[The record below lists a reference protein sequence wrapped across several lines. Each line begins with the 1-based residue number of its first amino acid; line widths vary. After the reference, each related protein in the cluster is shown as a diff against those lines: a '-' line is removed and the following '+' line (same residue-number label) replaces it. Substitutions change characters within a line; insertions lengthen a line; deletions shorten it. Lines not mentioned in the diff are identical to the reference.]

1 MTKEKFTL
9 NDTKICKGIA
19 ILMMLFHHTF
29 LNPDRYKGYTL
40 DFSPFTESSINS
52 FANFFKIC
60 VGIYVF
66 LSAYGLTCSYNKWN
80 NGNSRFLAY
89 RYFKMMLEFY
99 IIYII
104 SIFASLIV
112 NSSKWN
118 IQDVYGKGG
127 MYDAAWKM
135 LIDFLGLADL
145 FDTPTFN
152 STWWYMSLAIVIIV
166 LIPLLNKLYDKFGWL
181 VLTCAATLLPAA
193 FGIKVVPLTR
203 WLLCIA
209 LGIVCAR
216 TNALG
221 IIKDKY
227 NSMPVFAKITS
238 FIGSCSVLF
247 IFYKL
252 RQGILKGAF
261 LEIWDNIIP
270 IIVIIFVFLFISR
283 IPVISQILV
292 FFGENSMIMFLTHTF
307 IRGYWF
313 TSIIY
318 VTENPWLDYIL
329 FVIISLA
336 VAVIIKLLLKL
347 CRYNKLENL
356 ILSKISGVKA

>member
-1 MTKEKFTL
+1 MIKENFTL
-9 NDTKICKGIA
+9 NDTKVCKGIA

-66 LSAYGLTCSYNKWN
+66 LSAYGLTCSYQKWN
-80 NGNSRFLAY
+80 KGNSRFLAY

-99 IIYII
+99 IIFIM
-104 SIFASLIV
+104 SMVASLLI

-118 IQDVYGKGG
+118 IQGVYGKGG
-127 MYDAAWKM
+127 IFAASWKM
-135 LIDFLGLADL
+135 LIDFLGLANL
-145 FDTPTFN
+145 FNTPTFN

-166 LIPLLNKLYDKFGWL
+166 IIPLLNKLYDKFGWL
-181 VLTCAATLLPAA
+181 VLASTSILLPAA
-193 FGIKVVPLTR
+193 FGIEVVSLTR

-209 LGIVCAR
+209 LGIICAR

-221 IIKDKY
+221 VIKNKY
-227 NSMPVFAKITS
+227 NNMPKFAKITS
-238 FIGSCSVLF
+238 FIGSCAVLF

-252 RQGILKGAF
+252 RQGILKGTF
-261 LEIWDNIIP
+261 LEIWDSVIP
-270 IIVIIFVFLFISR
+270 IIVIIFIFLFISR
-283 IPVISQILV
+283 IPGISHILV
-292 FFGENSMIMFLTHTF
+292 FFGEYSMIMFLTHTF

-318 VTENPWLDYIL
+318 ITENPWIDYIV
-329 FVIISLA
+329 FVVISLA
-336 VAVIIKLLLKL
+336 VAIIIKLLLKL

-356 ILSKISGVKA
+356 ILNKISGVKT

>member
-9 NDTKICKGIA
+9 NDTTKCKGIA
-19 ILMMLFHHTF
+19 ILMMLFHHMF
-29 LNPDRYKGYTL
+29 LAPDRYKGFAL
-40 DFSPFTESSINS
+40 DFSPFSESSVNT

-66 LSAYGLTCSYNKWN
+66 LSAYGLTCSYIKWN

-104 SIFASLIV
+104 SVLASLIV

-118 IQDVYGKGG
+118 IQGVYGKGG
-127 MYDAAWKM
+127 IFAAAWKM
-135 LIDFLGLADL
+135 LIDFLGLAEL
-145 FDTPTFN
+145 FGTPTFN

-181 VLTCAATLLPAA
+181 VLTCAAILLPAA

-221 IIKDKY
+221 VIKDKY
-227 NSMPVFAKITS
+227 SSMRVFAKIIA
-238 FIGSCSVLF
+238 FIGGCAILF

-252 RQGILKGAF
+252 RQSALKGDF
-261 LEIWDNIIP
+261 IEIWDSVIP
-270 IIVIIFVFLFISR
+270 VLVIIFAFLFINR
-283 IPVISQILV
+283 IPVISHLLV
-292 FFGENSMIMFLTHTF
+292 FLGEYSMIIFLTHTF

-313 TSIIY
+313 SSIAY
-318 VTENPWLDYIL
+318 MTENPWLDYLL

-356 ILSKISGVKA
+356 ILSKISGV